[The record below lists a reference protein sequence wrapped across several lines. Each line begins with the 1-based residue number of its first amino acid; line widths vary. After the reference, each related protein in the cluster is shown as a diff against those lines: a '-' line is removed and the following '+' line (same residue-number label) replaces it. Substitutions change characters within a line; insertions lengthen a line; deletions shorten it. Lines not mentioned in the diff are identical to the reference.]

1 MDQLPYHAFVEAMA
15 GSHLMITDS
24 ICIME
29 EGVALR
35 KPVVLFEDKIGQ
47 TESYIMGGVKPIEM
61 KRATIVVETSRLIED
76 PNASK
81 DLMGE
86 YSLSGDGRAAER
98 IVQAIRCHFGL
109 SKRPKDYIP
118 KATDKTDKPAQAG
131 MIQRDLNTHAQST
144 AGHQAS
150 SAGH

>member
-1 MDQLPYHAFVEAMA
+1 MLDQLPYQAFVEAMA

-35 KPVVLFEDKIGQ
+35 KPVVLFEEKTGQ

-76 PNASK
+76 PNVAK
-81 DLMGE
+81 NLIGE
-86 YSLSGDGRAAER
+86 FSLPGDGHAAER
-98 IVQAIRCHFGL
+98 IVQAISCHFGL
-109 SKRPKDYIP
+109 SERPTDYIP
-118 KATDKTDKPAQAG
+118 KVTDKPAQSA
-131 MIQRDLNTHAQST
+131 MIHRDLNTHVQST

-150 SAGH
+150 GVGH